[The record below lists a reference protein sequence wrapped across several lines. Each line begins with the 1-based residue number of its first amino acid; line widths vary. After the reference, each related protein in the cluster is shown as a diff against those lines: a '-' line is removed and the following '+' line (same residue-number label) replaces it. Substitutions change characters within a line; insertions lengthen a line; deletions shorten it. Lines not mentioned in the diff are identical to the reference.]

1 VTLAG
6 QCGELCILG
15 MARPLPNIRPMP
27 RRRGSA
33 IEDRDHRPVR
43 GHRLQSRT
51 HQLVTHRLAP
61 GCEATGCIALL
72 CRLRSRTDMAH
83 GRRIRIIGYFLLLAT
98 RRAIGSSS
106 AIHGC
111 SPLTLSGGSSTPSVT
126 GTRTPDPLESNGRA
140 PEQAGKIRAVGH
152 QRPSSR
158 NLRSP
163 AAGSQSPGHLARVS

>member
-1 VTLAG
+1 MYFGHGQAITQYTTDAAALGFCHRGPRSSSCSRPPASEPNAQLA
-6 QCGELCILG
+6 
-15 MARPLPNIRPMP
+15 
-27 RRRGSA
+27 
-33 IEDRDHRPVR
+33 
-43 GHRLQSRT
+43 
-51 HQLVTHRLAP
+51 THRSAP

-126 GTRTPDPLESNGRA
+126 GTRTPDPSESNGRA

-152 QRPSSR
+152 QHPSSR